1 MLRTIQRPILTAVLL
16 GAGLL
21 VVVVWQ
27 GYQQHK
33 PTEVHDK
40 IAQQPVVDH
49 DNVAIARQPV
59 EVHYKLER
67 KEHHSIGQKL
77 RELFWGREEAVIWGH
92 QILIKP
98 CRHAEKQTLGDNGP
112 LDSHHVI
119 RCGATKV
126 EIVNEELRVNEKSY
140 GKLAEK
146 ASVQVTDGKVF
157 INDSEAQPAAQVAQK

>member
-1 MLRTIQRPILTAVLL
+1 MLRTIQRPMLIAFLL
-16 GAGLL
+16 GMGLL

-27 GYQQHK
+27 GYQSRK
-33 PTEVHDK
+33 PAEVLGK

-49 DNVAIARQPV
+49 DKVTRQPV
-59 EVHYKLER
+59 EVQHKLER
-67 KEHHSIGQKL
+67 REQHSLGQKL

-92 QILIKP
+92 QIVIKP

-126 EIVNEELRVNEKSY
+126 EIFNEELRVNEKSY

-157 INDSEAQPAAQVAQK
+157 INGSEVQPGAQVAQK